1 MRNIKDTLFGFIF
14 FLITASFC
22 AGFGILIY
30 TLVEDLSLA
39 LRFIALFLYVLFV
52 SFIFTLID
60 YIRRK
65 NMIDKPLKDILRATE
80 SMTRGNFN
88 IKLYPTHSYNNFD
101 EFDFIKDH
109 LNNLAQEL
117 SKNEMLKSDFIS
129 NVSHEIKTPLS
140 IIMSYAQALNNP
152 KLNEEDKK
160 KYLVSLNNACKR
172 LNVLVNNILKLNK
185 LENQSLSLEIKKFNL
200 SESLTNQVLK
210 FEELFEKKNINLICD
225 IDENLY
231 ITNEESYLEIVWNNL
246 IINAIK
252 FSNETGVIKISL
264 HKENEEYIIKVQD
277 FGEGM
282 DKNTGMHIFDKFYQG
297 DTSRAKEGNG
307 LGLALVKKVIDIL
320 GGSISV
326 ESQLKKG
333 STFTV
338 KIKEI

>member
-39 LRFIALFLYVLFV
+39 LRFIALFFYILFV

-172 LNVLVNNILKLNK
+172 LNILVNNI
-185 LENQSLSLEIKKFNL
+185 
-200 SESLTNQVLK
+200 
-210 FEELFEKKNINLICD
+210 
-225 IDENLY
+225 Y
-231 ITNEESYLEIVWNNL
+231 
-246 IINAIK
+246 
-252 FSNETGVIKISL
+252 
-264 HKENEEYIIKVQD
+264 HKQD
-277 FGEGM
+277 LL
-282 DKNTGMHIFDKFYQG
+282 
-297 DTSRAKEGNG
+297 R
-307 LGLALVKKVIDIL
+307 
-320 GGSISV
+320 
-326 ESQLKKG
+326 
-333 STFTV
+333 
-338 KIKEI
+338 